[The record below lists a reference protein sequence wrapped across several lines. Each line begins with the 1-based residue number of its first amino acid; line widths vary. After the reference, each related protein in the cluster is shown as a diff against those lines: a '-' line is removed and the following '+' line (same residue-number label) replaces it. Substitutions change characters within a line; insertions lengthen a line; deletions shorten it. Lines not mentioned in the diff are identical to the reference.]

1 MLTAA
6 PQTETTKPKKNQSL
20 GQEFKWSFSG
30 CSSYDAKGE
39 GGEAATPEK
48 SVCWDP
54 GSKGQLQTRCVS
66 PFSIR
71 YSPSLPLC
79 LTWLMHMGELQV
91 PRLICLSTVLHQS
104 LACLEVSRKKDM
116 GGHSSN
122 KEDDKNVHETARGW
136 IWRRR
141 HTERACHSLFMF
153 CKIPCNSEKLPK
165 NMQLS
170 TWNIT
175 KTLSNDSTTISN
187 ICMSFILE
195 VLIISP
201 AAKSVCLWHTFHY
214 LACLLYLHA
223 QYMTAQET
231 YIAVAHHCESV

>member
-1 MLTAA
+1 MILLQMFLPLTR
-6 PQTETTKPKKNQSL
+6 PKVRGVKL
-20 GQEFKWSFSG
+20 
-30 CSSYDAKGE
+30 
-39 GGEAATPEK
+39 PPPK

-66 PFSIR
+66 PCPIR

-79 LTWLMHMGELQV
+79 LTWLMLTGELQV

-104 LACLEVSRKKDM
+104 LACLEVGRKM
-116 GGHSSN
+116 TWGGHSSN

-136 IWRRR
+136 IWGRQ
-141 HTERACHSLFMF
+141 HAEKACHSLFMF
-153 CKIPCNSEKLPK
+153 CKIPCNSGKLPK
-165 NMQLS
+165 NTQIS

-187 ICMSFILE
+187 ICMS

-214 LACLLYLHA
+214 LHA

-231 YIAVAHHCESV
+231 YIAVAHHCQSV